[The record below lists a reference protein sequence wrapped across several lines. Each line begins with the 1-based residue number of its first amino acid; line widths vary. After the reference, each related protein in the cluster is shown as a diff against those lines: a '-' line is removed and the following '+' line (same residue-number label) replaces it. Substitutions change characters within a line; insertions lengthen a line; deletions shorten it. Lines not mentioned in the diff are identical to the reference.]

1 MSSSSPVLDCGLDEF
16 TSHMVLSS
24 LQFLL
29 FVPAMALNSV
39 AAWVCLHLRSS
50 STFMVYLKNL
60 VAADLLMTLTL
71 PLYAAVQ
78 LPGCPVA
85 LKAFTC
91 RVSGPV
97 FYCCMYMSVILLGL
111 ISLDRFFK
119 VVRPGGRRPCQS
131 LLLSKT
137 ISASIWLFFISC
149 NVLPTIILTNQ
160 VPVNGSTHLCM
171 KMKSPAGW
179 TLHQNVVSINNAIF
193 WCVSV
198 LIGVCYVCIARK
210 VLQSYKNSGSS
221 NDEGNRRVKIRVFVV
236 VMVFLLC
243 FVPYHVLEIPYMK
256 LQDTKPSC
264 LKTKL
269 RFAKRFSVWL
279 ATTNVCLDPLI
290 YFFLCKAFRDKLRE
304 MIPIGDWTNSQSST
318 NNDEATL

>member
-1 MSSSSPVLDCGLDEF
+1 MSSSSTVLDCGLDEF
-16 TSHMVLSS
+16 TAHMVFSTLH
-24 LQFLL
+24 FLL
-29 FVPAMALNSV
+29 FVPAMALNSM
-39 AAWVCLHLRSS
+39 AAWVCLHLHSS

-78 LPGCPVA
+78 IPGCPVA
-85 LKAFTC
+85 LRAFSC

-119 VVRPGGRRPCQS
+119 VVRPGGWRPCQS
-131 LLLSKT
+131 LVLSKT
-137 ISASIWLFFISC
+137 ISASIWLFFISS
-149 NVLPTIILTNQ
+149 NVLPTIVLTNQ
-160 VPVNGSTHLCM
+160 VPVNASRDLCM
-171 KMKSPAGW
+171 KMKSPAGK
-179 TLHQNVVSINNAIF
+179 TLHHNVVWVNNAIF

-210 VLQSYKNSGSS
+210 VFRSYKNSGSS
-221 NDEGNRRVKIRVFVV
+221 NDEGNQRVKVRVFVV

-243 FVPYHVLEIPYMK
+243 FVPYHVLRIAYMR
-256 LQDTKPSC
+256 LEADKPSC

-269 RFAKRFSVWL
+269 FFAKNFSVLL
-279 ATTNVCLDPLI
+279 AMTNVCLDPLI
-290 YFFLCKAFRDKLRE
+290 YFFLCKAFREKLRE
-304 MIPIGDWTNSQSST
+304 MIRIGDWANSQSST